1 MEFLPFS
8 GYLFFFWALLDRL
21 AFLDGGTHFSILV
34 QPLGHLHPSC
44 YPCRMENRDAITQPL
59 EGPCGLIGTGSD
71 PII

>member
-21 AFLDGGTHFSILV
+21 AFVDGGTHFSIHV

-44 YPCRMENRDAITQPL
+44 CPCQMENRDAMT
-59 EGPCGLIGTGSD
+59 
-71 PII
+71 